1 MRAGGKDRVHI
12 EGGKGQMSLGLLGG
26 GSIANPV
33 GKGPDCAVADSWS
46 AVRTGPDSQVRCAV
60 SKASM
65 KGTYSPAKAKACI
78 REKGPYQDS
87 GSTNLKH
94 GCK

>member
-1 MRAGGKDRVHI
+1 MEMCRPK
-12 EGGKGQMSLGLLGG
+12 LGR

-46 AVRTGPDSQVRCAV
+46 AVRMGLL
-60 SKASM
+60 SKASTM
-65 KGTYSPAKAKACI
+65 GTFSPAKAKACI
-78 REKGPYQDS
+78 RDKGPYQDS

-94 GCK
+94 GRTYSARIR